1 MLLSPGRGEVVPN
14 GYVLKSLTMYHKAVK
29 CLVLAKD
36 SQQLRDSIDERG
48 HLIECLTMLKDEIMK
63 GVLPID

>member
-1 MLLSPGRGEVVPN
+1 
-14 GYVLKSLTMYHKAVK
+14 VLKSLTMYHKAVK